1 MNARESG
8 IEIRCADGA
17 AIGAFRVEPPG
28 SAAGAVVV
36 IQEVFGVNP
45 HIREVCRRIAAAGYV
60 ALAPALFDRLEPGVE
75 LGYDEAGIARGRELV
90 ARLGFDTPIADIG
103 SAAGSLR
110 AVGRVGTIGFCWGGT
125 AAWLCATRLA
135 LPSVS
140 YYGARTRPF
149 LEERAQAPIL
159 MHFGQHDHLIAP
171 EFYADLARLH
181 PSVPVHFYPAGHGFN
196 CEARADYEPE
206 SAALA
211 WQRTLAFFA
220 RELART

>member
-1 MNARESG
+1 MTVREAQ
-8 IEIRCADGA
+8 IELRCADGA
-17 AIGAFRVEPPG
+17 AIGAFRADPLADPV
-28 SAAGAVVV
+28 GAVIV

-60 ALAPALFDRLEPGVE
+60 ALAPALFDRFAASIE
-75 LGYDEAGIARGRELV
+75 LDYDEAGIARGRELV
-90 ARLGFDTPIADIG
+90 ARLGFETALADIG
-103 SAAGSLR
+103 SAAESLR
-110 AVGRVGTIGFCWGGT
+110 TVGRVGTIGFCWGGT

-149 LEERAQAPIL
+149 LEERPQAPIL
-159 MHFGQHDHLIAP
+159 MHFGRHDHLIAP